1 MPHPDGLRLVRGD
14 LFTLSGKWKYH
25 VTLTMTHD
33 ACGLLPVNA
42 VQVAWEKGCP
52 EVVSGL
58 TGYRLVVLEPYS
70 VHSIPV
76 MIEV

>member
-1 MPHPDGLRLVRGD
+1 MTEPESRLIRGD
-14 LFTLSGKWKYH
+14 LFTMNGKWKYH
-25 VTLTMTHD
+25 ITLTMTHD
-33 ACGLLPVNA
+33 AYGLLPANA
-42 VQVAWEKGCP
+42 IRVAWEKGCP

-70 VHSIPV
+70 VCPIPV